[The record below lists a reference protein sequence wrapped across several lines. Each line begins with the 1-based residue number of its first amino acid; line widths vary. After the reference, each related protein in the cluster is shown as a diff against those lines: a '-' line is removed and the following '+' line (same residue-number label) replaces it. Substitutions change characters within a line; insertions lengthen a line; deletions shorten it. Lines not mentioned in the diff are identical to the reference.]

1 MCKTYR
7 DCKANAPRKEGSLSC
22 RKKGAELSRH
32 THLICFIFLH
42 NSGCDGCDKYKVWL
56 IRIKKGTFVYAC
68 LGHGCDGGFTL
79 VPGNVK
85 GRGFKSLNNVDHHE

>member
-7 DCKANAPRKEGSLSC
+7 ECKANAPRKEGSLSC

-56 IRIKKGTFVYAC
+56 QVKQDKKKELLCMRV
-68 LGHGCDGGFTL
+68 
-79 VPGNVK
+79 
-85 GRGFKSLNNVDHHE
+85 

>member
-1 MCKTYR
+1 MQYHAFLITADGAY
-7 DCKANAPRKEGSLSC
+7 DCPVGSIM
-22 RKKGAELSRH
+22 A
-32 THLICFIFLH
+32 IFLH
-42 NSGCDGCDKYKVWL
+42 NSGCDGCDKYEVWL
-56 IRIKKGTFVYAC
+56 SRIKKGTFVYAC